1 MQGVPMELWI
11 VATIAAAFFQNVR
24 FMLQKVLSA
33 TRLTPVGATWSRF
46 IYSAPIILLVL
57 VITFGPFGVSVP
69 QVDARFWITGLIGG
83 LCQILATIC
92 VVALFKS
99 RNFAVGIALKKT
111 ETIQSVFLGLII
123 LNEPVGWAACGL
135 ILVGVFGVLAL
146 SDTTAQSGAFADRIF
161 NRASGL
167 GLLSGLLFAG
177 SAIAYRAAS
186 LSVLSDDPL
195 LRAGLTLGFVVSAQA
210 CMMFTW
216 LIIRDPREILR
227 VFQTWRT
234 GVWVGITSM
243 GGSYMWFVAFTVQN
257 AAYVKALGQ
266 VELIFSIMASFIFF
280 QERISKTEFIGM
292 ALISTSVLGLILLL

>member
-1 MQGVPMELWI
+1 MELWI
-11 VATIAAAFFQNVR
+11 VATIAAAFFQNLR

-57 VITFGPFGVSVP
+57 VITFGPLGVAVP
-69 QVDARFWITGLIGG
+69 QVDDRFWIAGLIGG

-123 LNEPVGWAACGL
+123 LNEPVGWAAFGL

-186 LSVLSDDPL
+186 LSVLSGDPL

-216 LIIRDPREILR
+216 LIIRDPREILS

>member
-1 MQGVPMELWI
+1 MELWI

-57 VITFGPFGVSVP
+57 VITFGPLGVAVP
-69 QVDARFWITGLIGG
+69 QVDDRFWIAGLIGG

-123 LNEPVGWAACGL
+123 LNEPVGWAAFGL

-216 LIIRDPREILR
+216 LSIRDPREILR

>member
-1 MQGVPMELWI
+1 MELWI

-69 QVDARFWITGLIGG
+69 QVDVRFWIAGLIGG

>member
-1 MQGVPMELWI
+1 MELCI

-57 VITFGPFGVSVP
+57 VITFGPLGVSVP
-69 QVDARFWITGLIGG
+69 QVDDRFWIAGLIGG

-123 LNEPVGWAACGL
+123 LNEPVGWAAFGL

>member
-1 MQGVPMELWI
+1 MELWI

-57 VITFGPFGVSVP
+57 VITFGPLGVAVP
-69 QVDARFWITGLIGG
+69 QVDDRFWIAGLIGG

-123 LNEPVGWAACGL
+123 LNEPVGWAAFGL

-216 LIIRDPREILR
+216 LIIRDPREILS

>member
-1 MQGVPMELWI
+1 MELWI

-57 VITFGPFGVSVP
+57 VITFGPLGVAVP
-69 QVDARFWITGLIGG
+69 QVDDRFWIAGLIGG

-123 LNEPVGWAACGL
+123 LNEPVGWAAFGL

>member
-1 MQGVPMELWI
+1 MEFWI

-57 VITFGPFGVSVP
+57 VITFGPLGVAVP
-69 QVDARFWITGLIGG
+69 QVDDRFWIAGLIGG

-123 LNEPVGWAACGL
+123 LNEPVGWAAFGL

-216 LIIRDPREILR
+216 LIIRDPREILS

>member
-1 MQGVPMELWI
+1 MELWI
-11 VATIAAAFFQNVR
+11 VATIAAAFFQNLR

-57 VITFGPFGVSVP
+57 VITFGPLGVAVP
-69 QVDARFWITGLIGG
+69 QVDDRFWIAGLIGG

-99 RNFAVGIALKKT
+99 RNFAVGTALKKT

-123 LNEPVGWAACGL
+123 LNEPVGWAAFGL

>member
-1 MQGVPMELWI
+1 MELWI

-57 VITFGPFGVSVP
+57 VITFGPLGVAVP
-69 QVDARFWITGLIGG
+69 QVDDRFWIAGLIGG

-123 LNEPVGWAACGL
+123 LNEPVGWAAFGL

-266 VELIFSIMASFIFF
+266 VELIFSIMASFVFF
-280 QERISKTEFIGM
+280 QELISKTEFIGM

>member
-1 MQGVPMELWI
+1 MELWI

-57 VITFGPFGVSVP
+57 VITFGPLGVAVP
-69 QVDARFWITGLIGG
+69 QVDDRFWIAGLIGG

-123 LNEPVGWAACGL
+123 LNEPVGWAAFGL

-266 VELIFSIMASFIFF
+266 VELIFSIMASFVFF

>member
-1 MQGVPMELWI
+1 MELWI

-57 VITFGPFGVSVP
+57 VITFGPLGVAVP
-69 QVDARFWITGLIGG
+69 QVDDRFWIAGLIGG

-123 LNEPVGWAACGL
+123 LNEPVGWAAFGL

-186 LSVLSDDPL
+186 LSVLSDDSL

>member
-1 MQGVPMELWI
+1 MQGVPTELWI

-69 QVDARFWITGLIGG
+69 QVDDRFWIAGLIGG

-123 LNEPVGWAACGL
+123 LNEPVGWAAFGL

-292 ALISTSVLGLILLL
+292 ALIATSVLGLILLL

>member
-1 MQGVPMELWI
+1 MELWI

-57 VITFGPFGVSVP
+57 VITFGPLGVSVP
-69 QVDARFWITGLIGG
+69 QVDDRFWIAGLIGG

-123 LNEPVGWAACGL
+123 LNEPVGWAAFGL

-280 QERISKTEFIGM
+280 QERISETEFIGM

>member
-33 TRLTPVGATWSRF
+33 TPLTPVGATWSRF

-69 QVDARFWITGLIGG
+69 QVDDRFWIAGLIGG

-123 LNEPVGWAACGL
+123 LNEPIGWAACGL